1 MVSEFDGAVSPVLV
15 LQPKGDFMT
24 QDRQL
29 QEAVLAEFLWEPS
42 VTAAHIGVTAHNGV
56 VTLAGHVSNYAEKRA
71 AEKAAAR
78 VKGVKA
84 VVEELKV
91 KLHASMVR
99 SDEDIATAAINR
111 LAWDVNIPEGAIKIK
126 VEKGWV
132 TLTGK
137 VDWHFEQQ
145 AAERMVRSLHGVLGV
160 FNETTIKPRPDA
172 INIGHNIDRALHRSW
187 FDPKTITVTAMGG
200 KVKLTGSV
208 ETPGDRYIAGAT
220 AWGAPGATQVENDL
234 LIA

>member
-1 MVSEFDGAVSPVLV
+1 
-15 LQPKGDFMT
+15 MT

-29 QEAVLAEFLWEPS
+29 QEAVLAEFEWEPS
-42 VTAAHIGVTAHNGV
+42 VTAAHIGVIAKNGV
-56 VTLAGHVSNYAEKRA
+56 VTLTGHVSNYMQKRA

-78 VKGVKA
+78 VKGVKG

-91 KLHASMVR
+91 NLISGMVR
-99 SDEDIATAAINR
+99 SDENIANAALDR
-111 LAWDVNIPEGAIKIK
+111 LAWDVSVPADAIKVK
-126 VEKGWV
+126 VENGWV

-172 INIGHNIDRALHRSW
+172 TNISNNIDRALHRSW
-187 FDPKTITVTAMGG
+187 FDPKTITVSATGG

-208 ETPGDRYIAGAT
+208 ETPSDRFVAGAT

-234 LIA
+234 VIA

>member
-1 MVSEFDGAVSPVLV
+1 
-15 LQPKGDFMT
+15 MT

-29 QEAVLAEFLWEPS
+29 QEAVLAEFEWEPS
-42 VTAAHIGVTAHNGV
+42 VTAAHIGVIAKNGV
-56 VTLAGHVSNYAEKRA
+56 VTLTGHVSNYMQKHA

-78 VKGVKA
+78 VKGVKG

-91 KLHASMVR
+91 NLLSGMVR
-99 SDEDIATAAINR
+99 GDENIANAALDR
-111 LAWDVNIPEGAIKIK
+111 LAWDVSVPADAIKVK
-126 VEKGWV
+126 VESGWV

-137 VDWHFEQQ
+137 VDWHYEQQ
-145 AAERMVRSLHGVLGV
+145 AAERMVRSLHGVMGV

-172 INIGHNIDRALHRSW
+172 TNISSNIDRALHRSW
-187 FDPKTITVTAMGG
+187 FDSKTITVTATGG

-208 ETPGDRYIAGAT
+208 DTPSDRFVAGAT

-234 LIA
+234 VIA

>member
-1 MVSEFDGAVSPVLV
+1 
-15 LQPKGDFMT
+15 MT

-29 QEAVLAEFLWEPS
+29 QEAVLAEFEWEPS
-42 VTAAHIGVTAHNGV
+42 VTAAHIGVIAKNGL
-56 VTLAGHVSNYAEKRA
+56 VTLTGHVSNYMQKRA

-78 VKGVKA
+78 VKGVKG

-91 KLHASMVR
+91 NLISGMVR
-99 SDEDIATAAINR
+99 SDENIANAALDR
-111 LAWDVNIPEGAIKIK
+111 LAWDVSVPADAIKVK
-126 VEKGWV
+126 VENGWV

-172 INIGHNIDRALHRSW
+172 TNISNNIDRALHRSW
-187 FDPKTITVTAMGG
+187 FDPKTITVTATGG

-208 ETPGDRYIAGAT
+208 ETPSDRFVAGAT

-234 LIA
+234 VIA

>member
-1 MVSEFDGAVSPVLV
+1 
-15 LQPKGDFMT
+15 MT

-29 QEAVLAEFLWEPS
+29 QEAVLAEFEWEPS
-42 VTAAHIGVTAHNGV
+42 VTAAHIGVIAKNGI
-56 VTLAGHVSNYAEKRA
+56 VTLTGHVSNYMQKRA
-71 AEKAAAR
+71 AERAAAR
-78 VKGVKA
+78 VKGVKG

-91 KLHASMVR
+91 NLISGMVR
-99 SDEDIATAAINR
+99 SDENIANAALDR
-111 LAWDVNIPEGAIKIK
+111 LAWDVSVPANAIKVK
-126 VEKGWV
+126 VENGWV
-132 TLTGK
+132 TLTGN

-172 INIGHNIDRALHRSW
+172 TNISNNIDRALHRSW
-187 FDPKTITVTAMGG
+187 FDPKTITVTATGG

-208 ETPGDRYIAGAT
+208 ETPSDRFVAGAT

-234 LIA
+234 VIA

>member
-1 MVSEFDGAVSPVLV
+1 
-15 LQPKGDFMT
+15 MT

-29 QEAVLAEFLWEPS
+29 QEAVLAEFEWEPS
-42 VTAAHIGVTAHNGV
+42 VTAAHIGVIAKNGV
-56 VTLAGHVSNYAEKRA
+56 VTLTGHVSNFMQKRA

-78 VKGVKA
+78 VKGVKG

-91 KLHASMVR
+91 NLLSGMVR
-99 SDEDIATAAINR
+99 SDENIANAALDR
-111 LAWDVNIPEGAIKIK
+111 LAWDVSVPADAIKVK
-126 VEKGWV
+126 VENGWV

-172 INIGHNIDRALHRSW
+172 TNISNNIDRALHRSW
-187 FDPKTITVTAMGG
+187 FDPKTITVTATGG

-208 ETPGDRYIAGAT
+208 ETPSDRFVAGAT

-234 LIA
+234 VIA

>member
-1 MVSEFDGAVSPVLV
+1 
-15 LQPKGDFMT
+15 MT

-29 QEAVLAEFLWEPS
+29 QEAVLAEFEWEPS
-42 VTAAHIGVTAHNGV
+42 VTAAHIGVIAKNGI
-56 VTLAGHVSNYAEKRA
+56 VTLTGHVSNYMQKRA
-71 AEKAAAR
+71 AERAAAR
-78 VKGVKA
+78 VKGVKG

-91 KLHASMVR
+91 NLISGMVR
-99 SDEDIATAAINR
+99 SDENIANAALDR
-111 LAWDVNIPEGAIKIK
+111 LAWDVSVPANAIKVK
-126 VEKGWV
+126 VENGWV
-132 TLTGK
+132 TLTGN

-172 INIGHNIDRALHRSW
+172 TNISNNIDRALHRSW
-187 FDPKTITVTAMGG
+187 FDPKTITVTATGG

-208 ETPGDRYIAGAT
+208 DTPSDRFVAGAT

-234 LIA
+234 VIT

>member
-1 MVSEFDGAVSPVLV
+1 
-15 LQPKGDFMT
+15 MT

-29 QEAVLAEFLWEPS
+29 QEAVLAEFEWEPS
-42 VTAAHIGVTAHNGV
+42 VTAAHIGVIAKNGV
-56 VTLAGHVSNYAEKRA
+56 VTLTGHVSNYMQKRA

-78 VKGVKA
+78 VKGVKG

-91 KLHASMVR
+91 NLISGMVR
-99 SDEDIATAAINR
+99 SDENIANAALDR
-111 LAWDVNIPEGAIKIK
+111 LAWDVSVPADAIKVK
-126 VEKGWV
+126 VENGWV

-172 INIGHNIDRALHRSW
+172 TNISNNIDRALHRSW
-187 FDPKTITVTAMGG
+187 FDPKTITVTATGG

-208 ETPGDRYIAGAT
+208 ETPSDRFVAGAT

-234 LIA
+234 VIA

>member
-1 MVSEFDGAVSPVLV
+1 
-15 LQPKGDFMT
+15 MT

-29 QEAVLAEFLWEPS
+29 QEAVLAEFEWEPS
-42 VTAAHIGVTAHNGV
+42 VTAAHIGVIAKNGV
-56 VTLAGHVSNYAEKRA
+56 VTLTGHVSNYMQKHA

-78 VKGVKA
+78 VKGVKG

-91 KLHASMVR
+91 NLLSVR
-99 SDEDIATAAINR
+99 SDENIANAALDR
-111 LAWDVNIPEGAIKIK
+111 LAWDVSVPADAIKVK
-126 VEKGWV
+126 VESGWV

-137 VDWHFEQQ
+137 VDWHYEQQ
-145 AAERMVRSLHGVLGV
+145 AAERMVRSLHGVMGV

-172 INIGHNIDRALHRSW
+172 TNISNNIDRALHRSW
-187 FDPKTITVTAMGG
+187 FDPKTITVTATGG

-208 ETPGDRYIAGAT
+208 DTPSDRFVAGAT

-234 LIA
+234 VIA

>member
-1 MVSEFDGAVSPVLV
+1 
-15 LQPKGDFMT
+15 MT

-29 QEAVLAEFLWEPS
+29 QEAVLAEFEWEPS
-42 VTAAHIGVTAHNGV
+42 VTAAHIGVIAKNGV
-56 VTLAGHVSNYAEKRA
+56 VTLTGHVSNFMQKRA

-78 VKGVKA
+78 VKGVKG

-91 KLHASMVR
+91 NLLSGMVR
-99 SDEDIATAAINR
+99 SDENIANAALDR
-111 LAWDVNIPEGAIKIK
+111 LAWDVSVPADAIKVK
-126 VEKGWV
+126 VENGWV

-172 INIGHNIDRALHRSW
+172 TNISNNIDRALHRSW
-187 FDPKTITVTAMGG
+187 FDPKTITVSATGG

-208 ETPGDRYIAGAT
+208 ETPSDRFVAGAT

-234 LIA
+234 VIA

>member
-1 MVSEFDGAVSPVLV
+1 
-15 LQPKGDFMT
+15 MT

-29 QEAVLAEFLWEPS
+29 QEAVLAEFEWEPS
-42 VTAAHIGVTAHNGV
+42 VTAAHIGVIAKNGV
-56 VTLAGHVSNYAEKRA
+56 ITLTGHVSNYMQKHA

-78 VKGVKA
+78 VKGVKG

-91 KLHASMVR
+91 NLLSGMVR
-99 SDEDIATAAINR
+99 SDENIANAALDR
-111 LAWDVNIPEGAIKIK
+111 LAWDVSVPADAIKVK
-126 VEKGWV
+126 VESGWV

-137 VDWHFEQQ
+137 VDWHYEQQ

-172 INIGHNIDRALHRSW
+172 TNISNNIDRALHRSW
-187 FDPKTITVTAMGG
+187 FDPKTITVTATGG

-208 ETPGDRYIAGAT
+208 DTPSDRFVAGAT

-234 LIA
+234 VIA

>member
-1 MVSEFDGAVSPVLV
+1 
-15 LQPKGDFMT
+15 MT

-29 QEAVLAEFLWEPS
+29 QEAVLAEFEWEPS
-42 VTAAHIGVTAHNGV
+42 VTAAHIGVIAKNGV
-56 VTLAGHVSNYAEKRA
+56 VTLTGHVSNYMQKRA

-78 VKGVKA
+78 VKGVKG

-91 KLHASMVR
+91 NLLSDMVR
-99 SDEDIATAAINR
+99 SDENIANAALDR
-111 LAWDVNIPEGAIKIK
+111 LAWDVSVPANAIKVK
-126 VEKGWV
+126 VENGWV

-160 FNETTIKPRPDA
+160 FNETMIKPRLDA
-172 INIGHNIDRALHRSW
+172 TNISNNIDRALHRSW
-187 FDPKTITVTAMGG
+187 FDPKTITVTATGG

-208 ETPGDRYIAGAT
+208 ETPSDRFVAGAT

-234 LIA
+234 VIA

>member
-1 MVSEFDGAVSPVLV
+1 
-15 LQPKGDFMT
+15 MT

-29 QEAVLAEFLWEPS
+29 QEAVLAEFEWEPS
-42 VTAAHIGVTAHNGV
+42 VTAAHIGVIAKNGV
-56 VTLAGHVSNYAEKRA
+56 VTLTGHVSNYMQKRA

-78 VKGVKA
+78 VKGVKG

-91 KLHASMVR
+91 NLISGMVR
-99 SDEDIATAAINR
+99 SDEKIANAALDR
-111 LAWDVNIPEGAIKIK
+111 LAWDVSVPADAIKVK
-126 VEKGWV
+126 VENGWV

-172 INIGHNIDRALHRSW
+172 TNISNNIDRALHRSW
-187 FDPKTITVTAMGG
+187 FDPKTITVTATGG
-200 KVKLTGSV
+200 MVKLTGSV
-208 ETPGDRYIAGAT
+208 ETPSDRFVAGAT

-234 LIA
+234 VIA

>member
-1 MVSEFDGAVSPVLV
+1 
-15 LQPKGDFMT
+15 MT

-29 QEAVLAEFLWEPS
+29 QEAVLAEFEWEPS
-42 VTAAHIGVTAHNGV
+42 VTAAHIGVIAKNGV
-56 VTLAGHVSNYAEKRA
+56 VTLTGHVSNYMQKRA

-78 VKGVKA
+78 VKGVKG

-91 KLHASMVR
+91 NLISGMVR
-99 SDEDIATAAINR
+99 SDENIANAALDR
-111 LAWDVNIPEGAIKIK
+111 LAWDVSVPADAIKVK
-126 VEKGWV
+126 VENGWV

-172 INIGHNIDRALHRSW
+172 TNISNNIDLALHRSW
-187 FDPKTITVTAMGG
+187 FDPKTITVTATGG

-208 ETPGDRYIAGAT
+208 ETPSDRFVAGAT

-234 LIA
+234 IIA